1 MKNANRP
8 CVVATLQA
16 RMSSKRLPGKV
27 MRQIAGKP
35 MLQHTVDRLRR
46 CKAIDGIW
54 IVTSTDAT
62 DDPIEAF
69 AKRSLVNMFRGDLD
83 DVASR
88 ILGAARAAVVRI
100 SGDSPLIDPVIVDRA
115 VALYRREAP
124 DLATN
129 VLHRTFPKGQS
140 VEVISVPA
148 LELACSEMKIELD
161 REHVTTWFYRN
172 PDRVRIVGF
181 ESEKRRDSYQL
192 SVDSQQDLE
201 RAEAILKMLG
211 EPAAE
216 HGLEAI
222 VAAADRVELRDQND
236 NE

>member
-1 MKNANRP
+1 
-8 CVVATLQA
+8 
-16 RMSSKRLPGKV
+16 
-27 MRQIAGKP
+27 
-35 MLQHTVDRLRR
+35 
-46 CKAIDGIW
+46 
-54 IVTSTDAT
+54 
-62 DDPIEAF
+62 
-69 AKRSLVNMFRGDLD
+69 
-83 DVASR
+83 
-88 ILGAARAAVVRI
+88 
-100 SGDSPLIDPVIVDRA
+100 
-115 VALYRREAP
+115 
-124 DLATN
+124 
-129 VLHRTFPKGQS
+129 
-140 VEVISVPA
+140 
-148 LELACSEMKIELD
+148 MKIELD